1 MNTLARAAALAE
13 TCRHFSFLGSSTTDD
28 LLSMVNADFGSAAAL
43 DQITPG
49 TVLHVLAGNTPAAA
63 LQTLVRGLLVGA
75 HNLAKLPSSGLPEVG
90 DFISHLPPA
99 LASRV
104 ETSTA
109 LPETWLERADAVVVF
124 GDDETIAHFRT
135 RVREGQR
142 FIGHGHKVSFG
153 AILDDPT
160 FASIDDAARDIA
172 AFDQLGCLSPHVLY
186 VGGDARTYT
195 AALILALDLIPR
207 GPLPLSAATAIRAL
221 CEDVTF
227 RAANG
232 EPCAAWR
239 GKNSCVIYDETP
251 GFPRTPLHRTIFVKP
266 LPADW
271 QAELRDVRAHLSCVG
286 VFPSSATIPGIEID
300 RLCPIGLMQL
310 PPWTWHQDGVAPLA
324 SLVQAPPPQREN
336 LG

>member
-1 MNTLARAAALAE
+1 MNTLARAAVLAE
-13 TCRHFSFLGSSTTDD
+13 ACRHFPFLGPSATDD
-28 LLSMVNADFGSAAAL
+28 LLAMVIAEFGSPTAL
-43 DQITPG
+43 DDVPAR
-49 TVLHVLAGNTPAAA
+49 TVLHILAGNTPAAA

-99 LASRV
+99 LAAHV
-104 ETSTA
+104 ETSTT
-109 LPETWLERADAVVVF
+109 LPDSWLERADVVVVF
-124 GDDETIAHFRT
+124 GDDETIAHFRSH
-135 RVREGQR
+135 VRDDQR
-142 FIGHGHKVSFG
+142 FIAHGHKVSFG
-153 AILDDPT
+153 VIFDDPA

-186 VGGDARTYT
+186 VGGDARAYT

-207 GPLPLSAATAIRAL
+207 APLPLSAATSIRAL

-266 LPADW
+266 LPTDW
-271 QAELRDVRAHLSCVG
+271 HAELRDVRTHLSCVG
-286 VFPSSATIPGIEID
+286 VFPNSASIPGIEID
-300 RLCPIGLMQL
+300 RICPIGLMQL

-324 SLVQAPPPQREN
+324 SL
-336 LG
+336 L